1 MDKTPWEASGDFNQ
15 RFEYDPISKQIAIRY
30 SQPVDALIRRNQHRR
45 KVEDNSDRRRAGM
58 LYEIADIPVGIV
70 HKWKTELG
78 VDINNR
84 DHFPAVMQLIQ
95 SREYNAAVA
104 VVDGNFLKAPVR
116 THFAGSRDS
125 GAHPLGTNRAAGT
138 VSAGGLIK
146 GGNS

>member
-58 LYEIADIPVGIV
+58 LYEIADIPVGI
-70 HKWKTELG
+70 
-78 VDINNR
+78 
-84 DHFPAVMQLIQ
+84 
-95 SREYNAAVA
+95 EYNAAVA